1 MSAIPHSIRKFLDSG
16 RGEIRQLEHEY
27 HIWLL
32 TTVLAFCS
40 SMLLIGVSIALF
52 ALNTSDSLIVVRL
65 AIGVTVI
72 INIFVT
78 YVTFQETLTRRRYL
92 FEIQKLM
99 LNGLS
104 FLDSIRRGFKD
115 MFGG

>member
-1 MSAIPHSIRKFLDSG
+1 MAAIPPTIRKFLDSG

-27 HIWLL
+27 HIWFL
-32 TTVLAFCS
+32 TTVLTVVS
-40 SMLLIGVSIALF
+40 SIILIGISIALF
-52 ALNTSDSLIVVRL
+52 TLENSDSLIIIRL
-65 AIGVTVI
+65 AIGI
-72 INIFVT
+72 ALMINIFVA
-78 YVTFQETLTRRRYL
+78 YVVFQETMVRRRYL
-92 FEIQKLM
+92 LEIQKLM